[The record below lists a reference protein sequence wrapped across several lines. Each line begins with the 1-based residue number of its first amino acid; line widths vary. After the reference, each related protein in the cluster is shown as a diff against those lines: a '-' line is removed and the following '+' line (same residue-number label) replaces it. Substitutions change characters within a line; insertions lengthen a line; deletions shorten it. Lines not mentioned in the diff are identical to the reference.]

1 MLYVLEA
8 WAANC
13 HTRWEVL
20 WVFAFFFFSL
30 NSFVY
35 YLRFIVPSS
44 LQFICSRVR
53 IINGSLNLFLI
64 TLPNAYTESLSC
76 ETQLGDAAC
85 DSWEWEEVSTQRMRM
100 INWRP
105 RKWEFSETPNKHLQD
120 TWLFRH
126 IWKLQ
131 KYY

>member
-1 MLYVLEA
+1 MFWKHELQTVILDGRSFEYLP
-8 WAANC
+8 
-13 HTRWEVL
+13 
-20 WVFAFFFFSL
+20 FFFFSL

-100 INWRP
+100 IN
-105 RKWEFSETPNKHLQD
+105 
-120 TWLFRH
+120 
-126 IWKLQ
+126 
-131 KYY
+131 